1 MAYNT
6 DKMNTISL
14 AQFRKLFPVS
24 DCLSMGDDLSVINVR
39 YDSGLRVLSHPS
51 RFDGYLAFF
60 CISGHLRMMINLTEF
75 DVVENSLFI
84 NLPGNII
91 RVSKLDPDQK
101 DKLHFIVVAMT
112 RDYMSGLKM
121 DINKL
126 IDRSMFILKS
136 PCFILNEEEKKVAK
150 EYLKLA
156 REVLRS
162 SLRYKR
168 ECISSLLSSI
178 FYLAG
183 GMMEQRISESGAVS
197 DMRTSDSS
205 KVIFDRFINLVT
217 EHHMT
222 ERGMAFYADR
232 LCITPKYLS
241 KLVKNATGQS
251 APEWIDAYVILE
263 AKNMLKYSDL
273 PVKEVVSRLNFPN
286 SSSFHKFFKA
296 KTGMTPVQYRKM

>member
-126 IDRSMFILKS
+126 IERSMFILKS

-197 DMRTSDSS
+197 DMRTSDRS

>member
-60 CISGHLRMMINLTEF
+60 CISGNLRMMINLTEF
-75 DVVENSLFI
+75 DVVEDSLFI

-101 DKLHFIVVAMT
+101 DMLHFIVVAMT

-126 IDRSMFILKS
+126 IERSMFILKA

-156 REVLRS
+156 GEVLRS

-183 GMMEQRISESGAVS
+183 GMMEQRISESGSVP
-197 DMRTSDSS
+197 DMRTSDRS
-205 KVIFDRFINLVT
+205 KIIFDKFINLVT

-222 ERGMAFYADR
+222 ERGMAFYADK

-273 PVKEVVSRLNFPN
+273 PVKEVVARLNFPN

>member
-1 MAYNT
+1 
-6 DKMNTISL
+6 
-14 AQFRKLFPVS
+14 
-24 DCLSMGDDLSVINVR
+24 
-39 YDSGLRVLSHPS
+39 
-51 RFDGYLAFF
+51 
-60 CISGHLRMMINLTEF
+60 
-75 DVVENSLFI
+75 
-84 NLPGNII
+84 
-91 RVSKLDPDQK
+91 
-101 DKLHFIVVAMT
+101 
-112 RDYMSGLKM
+112 
-121 DINKL
+121 
-126 IDRSMFILKS
+126 MFILKF

-156 REVLRS
+156 GEVLRS

-183 GMMEQRISESGAVS
+183 GMMEQRISESGSVP
-197 DMRTSDSS
+197 DMRTSDRS
-205 KVIFDRFINLVT
+205 KIIFDKFINLVT

-222 ERGMAFYADR
+222 ERGMAFYADK

-273 PVKEVVSRLNFPN
+273 PVKEVVARLNFPN

-296 KTGMTPVQYRKM
+296 KTEMTPVQYRKM

>member
-1 MAYNT
+1 
-6 DKMNTISL
+6 MNTISL

-91 RVSKLDPDQK
+91 RVSKLDLDQK
-101 DKLHFIVVAMT
+101 AKLHFIVVAMT

-126 IDRSMFILKS
+126 IERSMFILKS

-197 DMRTSDSS
+197 DMRTSDRS

>member
-91 RVSKLDPDQK
+91 RVSKLDLDQK
-101 DKLHFIVVAMT
+101 AKLHFIVVAMT

-126 IDRSMFILKS
+126 IERSMFILKS

-183 GMMEQRISESGAVS
+183 GMMEQCISESGAVS
-197 DMRTSDSS
+197 DMRTSDRS

>member
-126 IDRSMFILKS
+126 IERSMFILKS

-183 GMMEQRISESGAVS
+183 GMIEQRISESGAVS
-197 DMRTSDSS
+197 DMRTSDRS

>member
-197 DMRTSDSS
+197 DMRTSDRS

>member
-91 RVSKLDPDQK
+91 RVSKLDLDQK
-101 DKLHFIVVAMT
+101 AKLHFIVVAMT

-126 IDRSMFILKS
+126 IERSMFILKS

-197 DMRTSDSS
+197 DMRTSDRS

>member
-1 MAYNT
+1 
-6 DKMNTISL
+6 MNTISL

-126 IDRSMFILKS
+126 IERSMFILKS

-197 DMRTSDSS
+197 DMRTSDRS

>member
-6 DKMNTISL
+6 DKINTISL

-126 IDRSMFILKS
+126 IERSMFILKS

-197 DMRTSDSS
+197 DMRTSDRS

>member
-60 CISGHLRMMINLTEF
+60 CISGNLRMMINLTEF
-75 DVVENSLFI
+75 DVVEDSLFI

-101 DKLHFIVVAMT
+101 DMLHFIVVAMT

-126 IDRSMFILKS
+126 IERSMFILKS

-156 REVLRS
+156 GEVLRS

-183 GMMEQRISESGAVS
+183 GMMEQRISESGSVP
-197 DMRTSDSS
+197 DMRTSDRS
-205 KVIFDRFINLVT
+205 KIIFDKFINLVT

-222 ERGMAFYADR
+222 ERGMAFYADK

-273 PVKEVVSRLNFPN
+273 PVKEVVARLNFPN

>member
-1 MAYNT
+1 MTSNS
-6 DKMNTISL
+6 DNMNTISL
-14 AQFRKLFPVS
+14 SQFRKLFPVS

-75 DVVENSLFI
+75 EVAENSLFI

-91 RVSKLDPDQK
+91 RVSRLEADQK
-101 DKLHFIVVAMT
+101 DKLHFIVIAMT
-112 RDYMSGLKM
+112 REYMSGLKM

-126 IDRSMFILKS
+126 IERSMYLLKS
-136 PCFILNEEEKKVAK
+136 PCFILNKEEKKVAK

-156 REVLRS
+156 GEVLRS
-162 SLRYKR
+162 NLRYKR

-183 GMMEQRISESGAVS
+183 GMMEQRISEIGIVLE
-197 DMRTSDSS
+197 MRPSS
-205 KVIFDRFINLVT
+205 RSKIIFDKFINLVT

-222 ERGMAFYADR
+222 ERGMAFYADK

-296 KTGMTPVQYRKM
+296 KTGLTPVQYRKM

>member
-6 DKMNTISL
+6 YKMNTISL

-84 NLPGNII
+84 NLPSNII

-126 IDRSMFILKS
+126 IERSMFILKS

-197 DMRTSDSS
+197 DMRTSDRS

>member
-84 NLPGNII
+84 NLPCNII

-126 IDRSMFILKS
+126 IERSMFILKS

-197 DMRTSDSS
+197 DMRTSDRS

>member
-6 DKMNTISL
+6 YKMNTISL

-126 IDRSMFILKS
+126 IERSMFILKS

-197 DMRTSDSS
+197 DMRTSDRS

>member
-1 MAYNT
+1 MISKN
-6 DKMNTISL
+6 DNMNTISL
-14 AQFRKLFPVS
+14 AQFRQLFHVS
-24 DCLSMGDDLSVINVR
+24 DCLNMGDDLSVINVR
-39 YDSGLRVLSHPS
+39 YDSSLRVLSHPS

-60 CISGHLRMMINLTEF
+60 CISGHLNMMINLTEF
-75 DVVENSLFI
+75 EVQEDSLFI

-91 RVSKLDPDQK
+91 RVSSLEPNQK
-101 DKLHFIVVAMT
+101 DKLHFIVMAMT

-121 DINKL
+121 NINKL
-126 IDRSMFILKS
+126 IERSMFLLKS
-136 PCFILNEEEKKVAK
+136 PCMMLTGEQKQIARG
-150 EYLKLA
+150 YLKLA
-156 REVLRS
+156 GEVLRS

-183 GMMEQRISESGAVS
+183 GVMEQRIAEVGNVMDMVS
-197 DMRTSDSS
+197 SDRS
-205 KVIFDRFINLVT
+205 KVVFDKFINLIY
-217 EHHMT
+217 EYHMK
-222 ERGMAFYADR
+222 ERGMAFYADK

-241 KLVKNATGQS
+241 KLVKNATGKS
-251 APEWIDAYVILE
+251 APDWIDAYVILE

-273 PVKEVVSRLNFPN
+273 PVKEIVSRLNFPN